1 MDTNITYSPK
11 RIVIFASG
19 AGSNAKNIIEYF
31 QATDAVEV
39 VHVLS
44 NNIRAKVLQ
53 TAHDLEVNALHFD
66 RAALYET
73 NEVLNV
79 LKDADPHLIVLAGF
93 LWKMPEKIIEA
104 FPNKI
109 INVHPAL
116 LPKYGGK
123 GMYGARVH
131 KAILENKETE
141 TGISFHYV
149 NEKYDEGKII
159 KQYKVKIT
167 PDDTL
172 TSLTRKIKKLEH
184 KHFPKV
190 IEKLLDQ

>member
-1 MDTNITYSPK
+1 MDTNIAYSSQ

-19 AGSNAKNIIEYF
+19 TGSNAKNIIQYF
-31 QATDAVEV
+31 QTKDTVEV

-44 NNIRAKVLQ
+44 NNIRAKVLK

-79 LKDADPHLIVLAGF
+79 LKDAEPQLIVLAGF
-93 LWKMPEKIIEA
+93 LWKMPEKIIKA
-104 FPNKI
+104 FPNQI

-123 GMYGARVH
+123 GMYGERVH

-141 TGISFHYV
+141 TGITFHYV
-149 NEKYDEGKII
+149 NENYDEGKII
-159 KQYKVKIT
+159 EQHKVKIT
-167 PDDTL
+167 PEDDL
-172 TSLTRKIKKLEH
+172 SSLTKKIQKLEH
-184 KHFPKV
+184 RYFPKV
-190 IEKLLDQ
+190 IEKLLVQ